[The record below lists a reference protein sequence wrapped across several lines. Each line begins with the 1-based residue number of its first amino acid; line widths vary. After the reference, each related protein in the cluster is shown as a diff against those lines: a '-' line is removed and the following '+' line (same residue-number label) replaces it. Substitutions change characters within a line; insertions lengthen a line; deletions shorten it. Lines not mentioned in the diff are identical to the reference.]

1 MRFFKV
7 VKPNYGL
14 EVGDNIVFSEYYRKV
29 PRISDG
35 ANKTKYVYISNF
47 NRLDLIL
54 NEYVVPM
61 SESEVRK
68 LIPHLPKMCLEFDNV
83 PF

>member
-14 EVGDNIVFSEYYRKV
+14 EVGDNIVLSRYYKGISV
-29 PRISDG
+29 LSDG
-35 ANKTKYVYISNF
+35 NSRTKYNAVSK
-47 NRLDLIL
+47 RKALGLIL
-54 NEYVVPM
+54 DDYVVPM
-61 SESEVRK
+61 SDSEIRK
-68 LIPHLPKMCLEFDNV
+68 LIPYLPAKCLEYDNV